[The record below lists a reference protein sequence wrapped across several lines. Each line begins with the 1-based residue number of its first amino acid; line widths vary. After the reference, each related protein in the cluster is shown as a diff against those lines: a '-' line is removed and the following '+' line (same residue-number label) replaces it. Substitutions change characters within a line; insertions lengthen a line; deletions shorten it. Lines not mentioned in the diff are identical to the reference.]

1 MKGLPCRL
9 FEFNA
14 NGKCILKPQ
23 WTNIKI
29 TSGSVIGKQSCN
41 GKTGDNFC
49 QAVAKE
55 WYYDLLDNL
64 PDYQGE
70 WIWVLLKIKPWM
82 QSICVDVKVALIS
95 SKYCA
100 NLRGLN
106 FRFWRSQCWMRLL
119 SVIFKHRVLYVLTA
133 SETIITFWLR
143 HLG

>member
-1 MKGLPCRL
+1 MEYGQRWEADDSDVWVSPKDLTSLNINNAIKCQELCNNPTEKYKKRMKGLPCRL

-70 WIWVLLKIKPWM
+70 
-82 QSICVDVKVALIS
+82 
-95 SKYCA
+95 
-100 NLRGLN
+100 
-106 FRFWRSQCWMRLL
+106 
-119 SVIFKHRVLYVLTA
+119 
-133 SETIITFWLR
+133 
-143 HLG
+143 